1 MISKLTII
9 DGNNDSPEV
18 QELLP
23 LKLVKLE
30 CKHIPYVD
38 NKTKEL
44 HQNAI
49 NIGYDNDIFG
59 SHRIYTNIFDE
70 LGRIHNMAQT
80 SCLRAVRI
88 VITQDGRIWSDN
100 THWTISYLFRYGK
113 DTELREIPF
122 YVIDFRTE
130 IPTVINYS
138 STLFDSITEIK
149 KAISAAKNIQ
159 ARLNMGWRNGG
170 LNYTIED
177 LFLALVGLENEKR
190 ER

>member
-1 MISKLTII
+1 MISKLTIV
-9 DGNNDSPEV
+9 DGNNNSPEI
-18 QELLP
+18 QKLLP
-23 LKLVKLE
+23 LKLTNLE

-38 NKTKEL
+38 NKTKKL
-44 HQNAI
+44 HQNAL
-49 NIGYDNDIFG
+49 NIGYNNDIFG
-59 SHRIYTNIFDE
+59 SHRIYTDIFDE
-70 LGRIHNMAQT
+70 LGRIHNMAQA

-88 VITQDGRIWSDN
+88 VITQDERIWSDN

-113 DTELREIPF
+113 DTKLSDIPF

-149 KAISAAKNIQ
+149 KAMNAAKNIQ
-159 ARLNMGWRNGG
+159 ERLNMGWRNNG

-177 LFLALVGLENEKR
+177 LFLALMELETKKR
-190 ER
+190 EV